1 MIYPADEFYIKA
13 EREMPGNSFYG
24 DYLQLENG
32 VGLVTLLKTEFDS
45 AMKTA
50 PDTIGDRSVCVATGM
65 AAYPFIKNMVDLCCK
80 KWHNLNCT
88 VHAIRNDF
96 FGERITVSGLV
107 TGRDLIN
114 QMKGRIPCGELLFPS
129 VMLRSEGDV
138 FLDDVSVEEVE
149 RQLGVKA
156 RPVPN
161 DGFELLEAI
170 IGQPL

>member
-1 MIYPADEFYIKA
+1 M
-13 EREMPGNSFYG
+13 
-24 DYLQLENG
+24 
-32 VGLVTLLKTEFDS
+32 
-45 AMKTA
+45 
-50 PDTIGDRSVCVATGM
+50 
-65 AAYPFIKNMVDLCCK
+65 
-80 KWHNLNCT
+80 
-88 VHAIRNDF
+88 HAIRNDF